1 VQQALHWTQNG
12 FSVESD
18 CSVAIGL
25 IGGVTPNISVYAF
38 TINVIRELLR
48 ERDSKLVKISR
59 EAN

>member
-25 IGGVTPNISVYAF
+25 IGGVAPNIYAYAF
-38 TINVIRELLR
+38 SINVIR
-48 ERDSKLVKISR
+48 
-59 EAN
+59 